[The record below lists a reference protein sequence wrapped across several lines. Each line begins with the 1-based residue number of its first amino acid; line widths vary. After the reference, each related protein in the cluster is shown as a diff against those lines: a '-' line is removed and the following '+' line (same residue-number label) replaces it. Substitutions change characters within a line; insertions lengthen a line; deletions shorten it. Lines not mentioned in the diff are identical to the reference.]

1 MQNIKEGSGRGHGAV
16 WITVSQER
24 WGKVHYSGSI
34 FILRNAPGFCE
45 VSLKMQAWSIS
56 MHNTYRFRPRTQ
68 NGVHNYL
75 DITIKRVS
83 FTK

>member
-45 VSLKMQAWSIS
+45 GLTEDAGLVHIHAQHLLVQAKDTELSPQLFG
-56 MHNTYRFRPRTQ
+56 HN
-68 NGVHNYL
+68 N
-75 DITIKRVS
+75 
-83 FTK
+83 